1 MKFVK
6 RVGLLL
12 LLWLLLLLIHN
23 SASTALIMPIDEL
36 VLIVESLILST
47 GSSRML
53 PRWSHGRLTIHVH
66 IIHIVHR
73 RMKRMSGVIV
83 EIVVVN
89 SVLLER
95 IARQRCRIA
104 AKRSTIQHTAVERL
118 WHRVASIQRCRLRL
132 HIFRLL
138 VDIVVLFSTCQAHH
152 AEDKASDDACG
163 EATECCVECR
173 GQLEKLT
180 GCAAETRRLVKARWT
195 VGIAL
200 NKQMREII
208 NVNVKLKIT
217 AQPTEQLLRDVF
229 CVFYIFCTHFTHVQ

>member
-1 MKFVK
+1 M
-6 RVGLLL
+6 L
-12 LLWLLLLLIHN
+12 
-23 SASTALIMPIDEL
+23 PIDEL
-36 VLIVESLILST
+36 ILIVESLILST

-89 SVLLER
+89 GVLLER

-138 VDIVVLFSTCQAHH
+138 VDIVVLLSTCQAHH

-163 EATECCVECR
+163 EATERCVECR

-200 NKQMREII
+200 NKQMRERI
-208 NVNVKLKIT
+208 NVNAKLKIT
-217 AQPTEQLLRDVF
+217 AQPTAAAA
-229 CVFYIFCTHFTHVQ
+229 